1 MMGPSGFPDSSGVI
15 QVIVTSLR
23 PDPTDERVTMTS
35 VLTIDK
41 PQKESP
47 RSATFTDAK
56 WEDSYSVS

>member
-1 MMGPSGFPDSSGVI
+1 MMGPSGFPDLSGVI

-35 VLTIDK
+35 VVTIDR
-41 PQKESP
+41 PQESP